1 MVVGFLVT
9 VNQGDEQKQRTQRDG
24 PGHYC
29 FHQEDCPAAKQEH
42 VNEQPRNT
50 HEQLIRHCR
59 KLTVPSIRSVI
70 IWIAK

>member
-42 VNEQPRNT
+42 VNEQL
-50 HEQLIRHCR
+50 H
-59 KLTVPSIRSVI
+59 
-70 IWIAK
+70 